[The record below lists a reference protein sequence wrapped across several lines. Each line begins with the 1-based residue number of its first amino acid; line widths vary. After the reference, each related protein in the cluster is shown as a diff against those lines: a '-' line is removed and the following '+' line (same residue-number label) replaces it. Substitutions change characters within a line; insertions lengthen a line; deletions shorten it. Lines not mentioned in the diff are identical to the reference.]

1 MGVWTDRVL
10 PHIVDKAC
18 SVPEIAALRREALA
32 GLQGTLLDVGFGSG
46 TNLPLLPATVTD
58 VVAVE
63 PSDEAW
69 RMSSVRRTRSTAPV
83 VRGDLDGEHLVEPDS
98 SCDSAVVTFAL
109 CTIPDPV
116 QALREVRRV
125 LRPGG
130 ELHFL
135 EHGLAP
141 EPGVQRWQHRIDPLQ
156 RRLFGGCHLSRDIPA
171 LLREAGFEVT
181 TLRTEYLPGPRVAKP
196 WSHGYLG
203 VAVPA

>member
-10 PHIVDKAC
+10 PHIVDRAC

-32 GLQGTLLDVGFGSG
+32 GLHGKVLDVGFGSG

-69 RMSSVRRTRSTAPV
+69 RMSSVRRTRSAAPV
-83 VRGDLDGEHLVEPDS
+83 VRGDLDGEHLVEPDD

-116 QALREVRRV
+116 QALRELRRV

-130 ELHFL
+130 ALHFL

-141 EPGVQRWQHRIDPLQ
+141 EPAVRRWQHRIDPFQ
-156 RRLFGGCHLSRDIPA
+156 KRLCGGCHLSRDIPA
-171 LLREAGFEVT
+171 LLHEAGFEVT
-181 TLRTEYLPGPRVAKP
+181 TLRTEYLPGPGIAKP
-196 WSHGYLG
+196 WTHGYLG